1 MEKLIEIIQK
11 RAKSEFDIDTNLIQE
26 GVIDSIDFMNIIS
39 EIEEKFNVEID
50 FLEIDPQKI
59 TTING
64 LWEIINVE

>member
-1 MEKLIEIIQK
+1 MEKIIEIIQK